1 MKKEEMFDVQEVSAI
16 VRKVTV
22 QETVWSLENIIK
34 LLKQIEATDG
44 FVGFQRIVFEV
55 DEYPIIEYV
64 SKLKDN
70 K

>member
-1 MKKEEMFDVQEVSAI
+1 
-16 VRKVTV
+16 
-22 QETVWSLENIIK
+22 